1 MNATTSQ
8 PTENWAGDP
17 ATTDDTAQTPDTPD
31 SLAASLATAER
42 ASNTDAT
49 TETATETTTESATET
64 TSSIETTGTATTT
77 TETAE
82 TTETTT
88 HDGSSASAPTDEV
101 SIPTRLPDPETTIY
115 RDTTTVIRLL
125 QTETMDETV
134 EIRLYRSDDEAV
146 DHIEPDDGTATDGG
160 RSGDSG
166 IAALPEPTRQRFK
179 TAVDAAA
186 ERFDLTRQETGRC
199 RERRPHGAKGVLEF
213 AARLTDR

>member
-17 ATTDDTAQTPDTPD
+17 ATTDDTAQTADTPE

-42 ASNTDAT
+42 ATDDAT
-49 TETATETTTESATET
+49 TDPATTATETKTESATET
-64 TSSIETTGTATTT
+64 ASTIET
-77 TETAE
+77 TETAT

-88 HDGSSASAPTDEV
+88 HNGSSASAPTDEV
-101 SIPTRLPDPETTIY
+101 SIPTRLPEPETTIY
-115 RDTTTVIRLL
+115 QDTTTVIRLL
-125 QTETMDETV
+125 QTETMEETV

-166 IAALPEPTRQRFK
+166 IAALPEQTRQRFK

-199 RERRPHGAKGVLEF
+199 RERRPHGAKGILEF